1 MNQISNWVKY
11 CLEIIP
17 NKEGRALDLA
27 CGKGRHSI
35 FLSNYGYNVLAV
47 DINQK
52 SLNCFNNKLIKKKIK
67 DIENLKSWP
76 LEKVKFDII
85 VVTNFLN
92 RSIFPSII
100 KSINKNGYLIYET
113 FSEGQQNIGKPNNPN
128 YILKRRELISLCADL
143 QLIAY
148 EEIYIENSIN
158 NSFKQRIF
166 STNV

>member
-17 NKEGRALDLA
+17 NKKGRVLDLA

-47 DINQK
+47 DINQE
-52 SLNCFNNKLIKKKIK
+52 SLNCFNNKLIKKKII
-67 DIENLKSWP
+67 DIENLKNWP
-76 LEKVKFDII
+76 LEKVNFDII

-92 RSIFPSII
+92 RSIFSSII

-113 FSEGQQNIGKPNNPN
+113 FSEGHQNIGKPSNPD
-128 YILKRRELISLCADL
+128 YILKQRELISVCVELK
-143 QLIAY
+143 LISY
-148 EEIYIENSIN
+148 EEIYTENSIS

-166 STNV
+166 SVNV